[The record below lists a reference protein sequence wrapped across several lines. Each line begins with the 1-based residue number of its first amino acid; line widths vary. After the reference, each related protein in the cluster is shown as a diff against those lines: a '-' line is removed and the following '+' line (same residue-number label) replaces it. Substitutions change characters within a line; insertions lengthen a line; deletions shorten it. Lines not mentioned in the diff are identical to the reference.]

1 MQFFMH
7 FQLRRL
13 KLLKISRVFWGG
25 YTPNYIKLA
34 AMGYKVMLLTKPI
47 MTISSPD
54 QGFGLIKGVTQKK
67 GVIYPG
73 VEVSAFKRSDKT
85 HLWTVRSKQDGSFAF
100 RNIAAGLE
108 CFVVGFDPE
117 QNYNA
122 VISDKV
128 VAK

>member
-1 MQFFMH
+1 MLKVFRIFF
-7 FQLRRL
+7 
-13 KLLKISRVFWGG
+13 GG
-25 YTPNYIKLA
+25 YEPNHTKLQAIGYVVAMTP
-34 AMGYKVMLLTKPI
+34 KPI
-47 MTISSPD
+47 ITVLNTN
-54 QGFGLIKGVTQKK
+54 QGLGQIKGFTQKK

-85 HLWTVRSKQDGSFAF
+85 HLWTVRSKQDGSYAF

>member
-1 MQFFMH
+1 MSIKLIREFGGGYEPNYE
-7 FQLRRL
+7 
-13 KLLKISRVFWGG
+13 LLKSNFYNLVPAILNIIAV
-25 YTPNYIKLA
+25 TNENK
-34 AMGYKVMLLTKPI
+34 
-47 MTISSPD
+47 
-54 QGFGLIKGVTQKK
+54 GFGQIKGITKKK

-73 VEVSAFKRSDKT
+73 VEVSVFKRSDKT
-85 HLWTVRSKQDGSFAF
+85 HLWTVRSKQDGSYAF

>member
-1 MQFFMH
+1 M
-7 FQLRRL
+7 
-13 KLLKISRVFWGG
+13 LKIFRSFYGG
-25 YTPNYIKLA
+25 YAPDQEKLS
-34 AMGYKVMLLTKPI
+34 AMGYRVLKIPKPI
-47 MTISSPD
+47 ISVLSED
-54 QGFGLIKGVTQKK
+54 QGFGQIKGITQKK

-85 HLWTVRSKQDGSFAF
+85 HLWTVRSKQDGSYAF
-100 RNIAAGLE
+100 RNIAVGLE